1 MALRATASSSP
12 QRGLLGKR
20 KKGVPA
26 RQEAVKA
33 SDVARGELQREE
45 CKGGEAAP
53 GGKQQRR
60 QSSTLR
66 AETGVGVSAADQE
79 SCGCPLWLREPQAK
93 SSFLDI
99 IQQHRWQKAWA

>member
-1 MALRATASSSP
+1 MALRAMASSSP

-45 CKGGEAAP
+45 CEGGAAAP
-53 GGKQQRR
+53 GGKQQTSELNTARNR
-60 QSSTLR
+60 GG
-66 AETGVGVSAADQE
+66 GVCSRPGE
-79 SCGCPLWLREPQAK
+79 LWLPTLAQRTSGQVLLP
-93 SSFLDI
+93 
-99 IQQHRWQKAWA
+99 